1 MNDDIQENA
10 AGLAITE
17 KSEGCKLVAY
27 QDSVG
32 VWTIGYGHTHGVTE
46 GMTCSEAQAAQW
58 LMQDL
63 ADAQSAVRTMVT
75 VPLNANQFS
84 ALVDF
89 VFNEGS
95 GHFESSTLLRLLNA
109 GDYTGSDAQF
119 AAWDKAGGKVLAGL
133 LTRRN
138 AEAALFVEAA

>member
-1 MNDDIQENA
+1 
-10 AGLAITE
+10 
-17 KSEGCKLVAY
+17 
-27 QDSVG
+27 
-32 VWTIGYGHTHGVTE
+32 
-46 GMTCSEAQAAQW
+46 
-58 LMQDL
+58 MQDL

>member
-17 KSEGCKLVAY
+17 KSEGCKLTAY

-109 GDYTGSDAQF
+109 GDYAGADAQF